1 LDDPVTK
8 VSLFPFHN
16 LPPELP
22 VFVVIISPFDNF
34 GQYATFTVN
43 DKAGRGMVS
52 EGRQIRRQA
61 RGVE

>member
-1 LDDPVTK
+1 
-8 VSLFPFHN
+8 
-16 LPPELP
+16 

-52 EGRQIRRQA
+52 EGRQIRHEA
-61 RGVE
+61 REA